1 MFGVVKIGE
10 KEVEMLANG
19 ATPYRYKTVFHEDYL
34 AKVTGKISDA
44 EATDMMAKMGYIMA
58 MQAEKADMTKLSLE
72 TFIEWLEQFNPNDIY
87 AATSAISDIYA
98 GNAESDVAPK

>member
-1 MFGVVKIGE
+1 MFGVVKIGDHE
-10 KEVEMLANG
+10 IEMLANG

-34 AKVTGKISDA
+34 AKVTGNISDA

-58 MQAEKADMTKLSLE
+58 MQAEKADMTKLSMD
-72 TFIEWLEQFNPNDIY
+72 TFIEWLEQFAPNDIY

-98 GNAESDVAPK
+98 GNAGTDVSPK